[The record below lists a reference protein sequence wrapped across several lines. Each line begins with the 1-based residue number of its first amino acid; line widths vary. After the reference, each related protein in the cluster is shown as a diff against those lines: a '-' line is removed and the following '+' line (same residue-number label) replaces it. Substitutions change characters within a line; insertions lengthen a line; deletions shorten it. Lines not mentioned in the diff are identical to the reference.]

1 MLLRIVMGIF
11 MVLHGLVHLLYVGQ
25 SRRLFEL
32 QPGMVWPDGA
42 WAFSG
47 LLGEGATRW
56 LASIAYGVVAIGFL
70 GGGVGIVARQPWWR
84 PTVVGSAAVS
94 MLMIV
99 LLWDGKL
106 QKLADQG
113 LIAMLINAGIL
124 VAVLVLKWPEG
135 SI

>member
-56 LASIAYGVVAIGFL
+56 AASIAYGVAAIGFL
-70 GGGVGIVARQPWWR
+70 VSGVGILARQSWWR
-84 PTVVGSAAVS
+84 PAVVGSAALS
-94 MLMIV
+94 ALMIV

-113 LIAMLINAGIL
+113 LIALLINAVIL
-124 VAVLVLKWPEG
+124 VALLVLKWPG
-135 SI
+135 WSI